1 MITDE
6 MLSQAAAE
14 LADAI
19 NASLPAPEECHHQF
33 SAKFERKMKRLIYR
47 TNHPVQHRILRSVAS
62 ILLVILL
69 GFSSVLAV
77 SVEARMV
84 VFGWVREQY
93 ESFYEY
99 FFEGQPGDVE
109 PASYYPGW
117 IPDGFKYE
125 TTFEIAGGESLIYI
139 DSDGMTAEF
148 TYSTTPESFSMFI
161 ESVDCEQLPVWIN
174 GFEGTLYLPAD
185 STQAGGVIWTNDSGD
200 TIFHVSAAVEPEV
213 LIKIAEQITKINK

>member
-6 MLSQAAAE
+6 MLAQAAAE

-33 SAKFERKMKRLIYR
+33 STKFERKMKRLIYR

-69 GFSSVLAV
+69 GFSSVMAV
-77 SVEARMV
+77 SVEAREA

-99 FFEGQPGDVE
+99 FYDGHPGNDE
-109 PASYYPGW
+109 PATYSPGW
-117 IPDGFKYE
+117 MPDGFEYA
-125 TTFEIAGGESLIYI
+125 TTLEIAGGEVYI
-139 DSDGMTAEF
+139 F
-148 TYSTTPESFSMFI
+148 TNANGAIAQFSYSTTPDNFGFYVET
-161 ESVDCEQLPVWIN
+161 VDYEHRTVYIN
-174 GFEGTLYLPAD
+174 GLVGDLYIPYDESLSSELLWRDA
-185 STQAGGVIWTNDSGD
+185 TGN
-200 TIFHVSAAVEPEV
+200 TIFSVSAPIEEAL
-213 LIKIAEQITKINK
+213 LIKIAEHIKN

>member
-6 MLSQAAAE
+6 MLAQAAAE

-19 NASLPAPEECHHQF
+19 NASLPAPEECRHQF

-77 SVEARMV
+77 SVEAREV

-99 FFEGQPGDVE
+99 FFEGQPSEVE
-109 PASYYPGW
+109 PTAYYPGW
-117 IPDGFKYE
+117 MPDDYVYQ
-125 TTFEIAGGESLIYI
+125 TTLEIDGGKIYI
-139 DSDGMTAEF
+139 FTNSDGDIAQF
-148 TYSTTPESFSMFI
+148 SYTTSATTSSVFI
-161 ESVDCEQLPVWIN
+161 ENADYEYQEVVIN
-174 GFEGTLYLPAD
+174 GMLGELYISPSEHTRSELLWID
-185 STQAGGVIWTNDSGD
+185 STSNTLFCI
-200 TIFHVSAAVEPEV
+200 SAIADADD
-213 LIKIAEQITKINK
+213 LIKAAESVTKNN

>member
-6 MLSQAAAE
+6 MLAQAAAD
-14 LADAI
+14 LAEAI

-77 SVEARMV
+77 NVDAREA
-84 VFGWVREQY
+84 VFGWIREQY

-99 FFEGQPGDVE
+99 FFEGQPGEAE
-109 PASYYPGW
+109 PTAYYPSW
-117 IPDGFKYE
+117 MPDDYVYQ
-125 TTFEIAGGESLIYI
+125 TTLEIDGG
-139 DSDGMTAEF
+139 
-148 TYSTTPESFSMFI
+148 
-161 ESVDCEQLPVWIN
+161 
-174 GFEGTLYLPAD
+174 
-185 STQAGGVIWTNDSGD
+185 
-200 TIFHVSAAVEPEV
+200 EV
-213 LIKIAEQITKINK
+213 LIFLNPEGTIAQFSYSTSPENIGFFMEGVDCDHRTVSVNGLVGDMYIPYDDSLASEVIWVSNDRKTIFSVSALIPEDDLLKIAENIAKK